1 MERDERFGDLKAAF
15 RAVTR
20 DRGWW
25 WKVLVGGPMLL
36 LPFAFLI
43 PMGFTMEVLR
53 RAKRNPEKFVL
64 PGFELARWGRYAREG
79 WVKLLI
85 ASGTLLAPVL
95 AWMGFTWAVA
105 LIVRF
110 PGCER
115 WQFFFEMLLPFA
127 SPVAL
132 FITIPFCAV
141 ACCRYLDTGR
151 IGPAFDYVTNIKI
164 YRAGF
169 VDFSIGA
176 VVILGMNAI
185 AQTWLLPLMWG
196 LFFGL
201 CVADCWFGPIYNE
214 AAQRVWRAE
223 REEAA
228 GDGENQE
235 PPPSDGGK

>member
-1 MERDERFGDLKAAF
+1 LEKFADIMENNERFGDLKQAF

-20 DRGWW
+20 DGTWW
-25 WKVLVGGPMLL
+25 WKVLLGGPMLFI
-36 LPFAFLI
+36 PVAFLI

-53 RAKRNPEKFVL
+53 RAKKNPEKFVL
-64 PGFELARWGRYAREG
+64 PGFGLALWGRYTKEG
-79 WVKLLI
+79 CVKLLI
-85 ASGTLLAPVL
+85 ASGTLLAPAL

-105 LIVRF
+105 LILHI

-115 WQFFFEMLLPFA
+115 WQFLIEALLPFA
-127 SPVAL
+127 SPVAF

-141 ACCRYLDTGR
+141 ACCRYLETEQ

-169 VDFSIGA
+169 ADFSIGA

-185 AQTWLLPLMWG
+185 AQTWLFPLMWG

-201 CVADCWFGPIYNE
+201 CVVDCWFGPIYNE
-214 AAQRVWRAE
+214 AARRVRLAE
-223 REEAA
+223 KQMAA
-228 GDGENQE
+228 GVEN
-235 PPPSDGGK
+235 